1 MDRLTV
7 NNDKWKFHRS
17 LRGRSTAT
25 NSATAKTLI
34 PKSATRSLTDDE
46 INFVS
51 NAIYIDPFYLS
62 RDNPFF
68 SAIDAMPDIRPRK
81 KSIPLVSDLVSKLE
95 YPCQIHIK
103 NIQQKHSYP

>member
-25 NSATAKTLI
+25 NSSTSTPKTLT
-34 PKSATRSLTDDE
+34 PKSTRSLTDDE

-81 KSIPLVSDLVSKLE
+81 KSIPLVSELVS
-95 YPCQIHIK
+95 H
-103 NIQQKHSYP
+103 